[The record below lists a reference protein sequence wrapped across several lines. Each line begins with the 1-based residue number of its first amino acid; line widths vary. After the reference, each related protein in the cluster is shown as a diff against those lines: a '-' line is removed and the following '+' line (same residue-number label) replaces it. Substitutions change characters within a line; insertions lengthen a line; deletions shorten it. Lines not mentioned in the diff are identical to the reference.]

1 MNTPSCKFG
10 ENNDTTTHPPQR
22 GFGEKKTIVPTHGQ
36 THHGSRHSDNS
47 CRAGIL
53 AAVELGGG
61 TSFHVSVFD
70 VLAGPW
76 RHTADGISISH
87 RHVRGRPRSHAPS

>member
-1 MNTPSCKFG
+1 MNTPSCMFG
-10 ENNDTTTHPPQR
+10 ENNDLTKHTLQK
-22 GFGEKKTIVPTHGQ
+22 GSGEKKTIPPAHGQ
-36 THHGSRHSDNS
+36 THHGSRHDDSS
-47 CRAGIL
+47 SRAGIL

-76 RHTADGISISH
+76 RHTADGIPVSH